1 MNLSKNQELL
11 ELAIICFIL
20 MTLMFDS
27 GVKLLGETRCVVM
40 TPIKGL
46 IEDMSVIENFI
57 RTTI

>member
-1 MNLSKNQELL
+1 
-11 ELAIICFIL
+11 
-20 MTLMFDS
+20 MFDS
-27 GVKLLGETRCVVM
+27 GVKLLGGTRYVVM

>member
-1 MNLSKNQELL
+1 MNLSKFEF
-11 ELAIICFIL
+11 AIICFIL

-27 GVKLLGETRCVVM
+27 GVKLLGGTRYVVM